1 MFGFENINLKIF
13 FKMKKTILLF
23 MAMGCIANPLFTENV
38 SAHKEKAVS
47 AHNSIENDD
56 DIISVSDNTLSGVYQ
71 GGGWASNWF
80 ITAQGGISAFIGKPV
95 GHGDLFDRTTPMLH
109 LNIGKWVTPTIGLR
123 LSFEGF
129 KFKDMNTDSHTMQ
142 NIHADLMYNL
152 SYFNREDVVSQPKL
166 SVSPFVGLGI
176 IHNSHYGQKPFAL
189 SFGINIGYRLSERL
203 QLTAEAGNT
212 ITWQNFDG
220 VGASN
225 KLGDN
230 LLRTSVG
237 FTYNIGKVGWSR
249 VIDARPYILAYD
261 QLNEQIRQLR
271 NGKDK
276 PVKCKKQ
283 SIALSD
289 SKSYPKNDYKGLN
302 DLRERIRNKNKATD
316 NSLSATN
323 AVAEKDGVKQY
334 DIANMTSEQ
343 LIAEPIF
350 FFFKVNTAILT
361 DESQVVNIEQLAHA
375 INKYNLQVEVV
386 GAADAKTGTKEINR
400 KLSRQ
405 RASFLKNNLIRL
417 GVNKQSIIAKARG
430 GISDYD
436 DLPANRHCCV
446 KLTKAKQTAQ
456 TDSPEESQP
465 VSQ

>member
-1 MFGFENINLKIF
+1 MR
-13 FKMKKTILLF
+13 KTIFLF

-38 SAHKEKAVS
+38 SAHNEKFVS

-56 DIISVSDNTLSGVYQ
+56 DIISFSNNTLSGVYQ

-152 SYFNREDVVSQPKL
+152 TYFNREDVASQPKL

-276 PVKCKKQ
+276 PTKYKKQ
-283 SIALSD
+283 SVALSD
-289 SKSYPKNDYKGLN
+289 SKSFPKNDYKGLN

-334 DIANMTSEQ
+334 DIAKMTSEQ

-465 VSQ
+465 VTQ